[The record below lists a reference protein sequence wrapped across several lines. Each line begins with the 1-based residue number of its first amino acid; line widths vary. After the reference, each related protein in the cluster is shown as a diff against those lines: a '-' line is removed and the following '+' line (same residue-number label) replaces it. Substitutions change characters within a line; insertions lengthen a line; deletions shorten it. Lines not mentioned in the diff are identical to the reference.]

1 MVTPTEHAA
10 VQRILI
16 LGGGFAGVNVAMQLE
31 KRLRHVPNAEISL
44 VNQENYFVFQP
55 LLAEVVSGNIGLLD
69 TVNPIRRLL
78 KRARLYVR
86 EIDSIDLKARTVT
99 LTPGFRP
106 RPDILQYDHL
116 VLALGNVT
124 DFRGI
129 PGLPEH
135 AMAFKS
141 LADAVQ
147 LRNHLLHALEEAS
160 IETDAEVRLALLTF
174 VVAGGGFSG
183 VEVAAEMND
192 FLRRIAKEYRQ
203 VDPRAIRVILI
214 HNGDQVLHR
223 ELGAGLS
230 KYATDVLRKKGV
242 ELMLGRKLKA
252 ASRDAAILDNGQRIP
267 TRTLVSTVPS
277 SPNPLIDSL
286 DVLKDRGRPVVDGF
300 LEMASHP
307 SVWALGDC
315 AMVPMGGEGE
325 VCPPTAQHAIR
336 QATTVAVNIA
346 ASITG
351 SKKQTFSFKG
361 LGKMGSIGHHSAVA
375 ELFNRFRVSGFFAWI
390 MWRSVYWAKLP
401 GTARKIRVGVAWLLD
416 LIIPPDTVELKLHGA
431 AGVTQAH
438 FEAGDVVFN
447 QGDLGDAFYIITE
460 GEAEVLVESEGSSRL
475 VAVLSAGEYFGEL
488 ALLNNLRRSA
498 TVRCKKAMTVLSMR
512 RRDFNALTSNLPSLK
527 QSFQQVTYAQE
538 PTPSDCPA
546 NASHSTDEQISQEL

>member
-1 MVTPTEHAA
+1 MASPSANPP
-10 VQRILI
+10 VQRVLI
-16 LGGGFAGVNVAMQLE
+16 LGGGFAGINVAMQLE
-31 KRLRHVPNAEISL
+31 KRLKRFPDVELAL

-78 KRARLYVR
+78 KRTRLYVR
-86 EIDSIDLKARTVT
+86 EIDSIDLDERTVT

-106 RPDILQYDHL
+106 RPDILRYDHL

-135 AMAFKS
+135 AMPFKT

-160 IETDAEVRLALLTF
+160 IENDDEIRLGLLTF

-203 VDPRAIRVILI
+203 IDASAIRVILI

-223 ELGAGLS
+223 ELGSGLS
-230 KYATDVLRKKGV
+230 KYATDVLRRKGV
-242 ELMLGRKLKA
+242 ELLLGRKLKT
-252 ASRDAAILDNGQRIP
+252 ASRDAAILDDGQRIR
-267 TRTLVSTVPS
+267 THTLVSTVPS

-286 DVLKDRGRPVVDGF
+286 DIPKDRGRPLVDRF
-300 LEMASHP
+300 LELPSHP
-307 SVWALGDC
+307 HVWALGDC
-315 AMVPMGGEGE
+315 ALVPMAGQGEY
-325 VCPPTAQHAIR
+325 CPPTAQHAIR
-336 QATTVAVNIA
+336 QATTVARNIVA
-346 ASITG
+346 NISG
-351 SKKQTFSFKG
+351 GEKKTYDFKG

-375 ELFNRFRVSGFFAWI
+375 ELFNRFRFSGFFAWI
-390 MWRSVYWAKLP
+390 LWRTVYWGKLP
-401 GTARKIRVGVAWLLD
+401 GAARKVRVGVAWFLD
-416 LIIPPDTVELKLHGA
+416 LIMPPDTVELRLHGS
-431 AGVTQAH
+431 AGVTKAH
-438 FEAGDVVFN
+438 FESGDVIFN
-447 QGDLGDAFYIITE
+447 QGDLGDAFYIILE
-460 GEAEVLVESEGSSRL
+460 GEAEVFIEADGSSRL
-475 VAVLSAGEYFGEL
+475 VAVLSAGDYFGEL

-498 TVRCKKAMTVLSMR
+498 TVRCKKAMTVLAMR
-512 RRDFNALTSNLPSLK
+512 RGDFSALTSNLPSMK
-527 QSFQQVTYAQE
+527 QSFQQRVYADL
-538 PTPSDCPA
+538 PIAT
-546 NASHSTDEQISQEL
+546 TDVK